1 MFISQLCQ
9 YFFRIPKTKMNLGQ
23 SLSVTIINALLRGLL
38 EVEYGSIVIDGERHG
53 ADGIDSWVPLK
64 L

>member
-1 MFISQLCQ
+1 
-9 YFFRIPKTKMNLGQ
+9 MNLGQ

-53 ADGIDSWVPLK
+53 ADGTDSWVPLE

>member
-1 MFISQLCQ
+1 
-9 YFFRIPKTKMNLGQ
+9 MNLGQ

-38 EVEYGSIVIDGERHG
+38 EVEYGSIVIDGERHR
-53 ADGIDSWVPLK
+53 ADGIDSWVPLE